1 MYFCKVNL
9 TYIYYIM
16 KLKILRIMAIIT
28 GLIGTTLINRFLEGG
43 ALFMS
48 LILICLLISIY
59 FIVISTLNIKT
70 NNDISKK
77 MLKHINDSGIL
88 AMILGFLGAFLG
100 LLSAFDILEATGQAA
115 PSIIAGGLK
124 IALLSPIFGLFT
136 FSISRL
142 AILLLRVI
150 QK

>member
-1 MYFCKVNL
+1 
-9 TYIYYIM
+9 M

-43 ALFMS
+43 AFFMS

-59 FIVISTLNIKT
+59 FIVKSTLNIKT

-136 FSISRL
+136 FAISRL

>member
-1 MYFCKVNL
+1 
-9 TYIYYIM
+9 
-16 KLKILRIMAIIT
+16 MAIIT

-59 FIVISTLNIKT
+59 FIVKSTLNIKT

-136 FSISRL
+136 FAISRL

>member
-1 MYFCKVNL
+1 
-9 TYIYYIM
+9 M
-16 KLKILRIMAIIT
+16 KLKIIRIMAIIT

-59 FIVISTLNIKT
+59 FIVKSTLNIKT

-136 FSISRL
+136 FAISRL

>member
-59 FIVISTLNIKT
+59 FIVKSTLNIKT

>member
-1 MYFCKVNL
+1 
-9 TYIYYIM
+9 
-16 KLKILRIMAIIT
+16 MAIIT

-59 FIVISTLNIKT
+59 FIVKSTLNIKT

-124 IALLSPIFGLFT
+124 IALISPIFGLFT

>member
-1 MYFCKVNL
+1 
-9 TYIYYIM
+9 M

-48 LILICLLISIY
+48 LIVICLLITIY
-59 FIVISTLNIKT
+59 FIVKSTLNIKT